1 MRISTSQIHRQ
12 GTQAILAQQAEVAK
26 VQRQLSSGNRILSS
40 SDDPVASA
48 RLLGLHEQ
56 AAVTEQHQRNLDLAR
71 GRLSVGESLLGE
83 AGNALQRVRELT
95 LQAHNAP
102 LSDSDRQAI
111 AQEVRQLHGEL
122 LALANTRDGNGEYL
136 FAGFKTHTEPF
147 VLDANGGVIYQGD
160 GGQRLAQIGQSLQ
173 IAVGDSGAQVF
184 QQIANGNGSFSVA
197 VNAANL
203 GTGTIAVGSV
213 TELTAF
219 QAHSYRIVFT
229 GATTFNV
236 IDDTTKTSV
245 LSNQTYS
252 EGQAI
257 QFNGL
262 QTAISGAPAT
272 GDSFTIQA
280 ATNQDI
286 FFTLGRLINVLE
298 TPAATPAATAQL
310 NQSLDNTLVDLDQ
323 GLEHLSTLRG
333 RIGARLNTLDNQEQ
347 ANRDFNLH
355 LQEIISAVGD
365 LDYAEAASRLSEKLM
380 VLEAAQQSFLRVQD
394 LSLFKFL
401 R

>member
-1 MRISTSQIHRQ
+1 M
-12 GTQAILAQQAEVAK
+12 AK
-26 VQRQLSSGNRILSS
+26 VLQQQLSSGNRILSS
-40 SDDPVASA
+40 SDDPVGSA

-56 AAVTEQHQRNLDLAR
+56 AAATEQHQRNLDLAR
-71 GRLSVGESLLGE
+71 GRLNVEESLLRG
-83 AGNALQRVRELT
+83 AGDALQRVRELT

-102 LSDSDRQAI
+102 LSDSDRRAI
-111 AQEVRQLHGEL
+111 AQEAHQLHGEL

-147 VLDANGGVIYQGD
+147 VLDANDGIIYQGD
-160 GGQRLAQIGQSLQ
+160 EGQRLVQIGQSLQ

-184 QQIANGNGSFSVA
+184 QQIVNGNGSFSVA
-197 VNAANL
+197 ANAANL

-213 TELTAF
+213 TDLTAF

-229 GATTFNV
+229 GAATFDV
-236 IDDTTKTSV
+236 IDDTTKASV

>member
-1 MRISTSQIHRQ
+1 
-12 GTQAILAQQAEVAK
+12 V
-26 VQRQLSSGNRILSS
+26 
-40 SDDPVASA
+40 
-48 RLLGLHEQ
+48 
-56 AAVTEQHQRNLDLAR
+56 
-71 GRLSVGESLLGE
+71 
-83 AGNALQRVRELT
+83 
-95 LQAHNAP
+95 
-102 LSDSDRQAI
+102 
-111 AQEVRQLHGEL
+111 
-122 LALANTRDGNGEYL
+122 
-136 FAGFKTHTEPF
+136 
-147 VLDANGGVIYQGD
+147 
-160 GGQRLAQIGQSLQ
+160 
-173 IAVGDSGAQVF
+173 
-184 QQIANGNGSFSVA
+184 
-197 VNAANL
+197 ANL

-213 TELTAF
+213 TELAAF

-229 GATTFNV
+229 GAATFDV
-236 IDDTTKTSV
+236 IDDTTKASV

-262 QTAISGAPAT
+262 QTAISGAPAI
-272 GDSFTIQA
+272 GDSFTIQP

-286 FFTLGRLINVLE
+286 FFTLSRLINVLE

-323 GLEHLSTLRG
+323 GLEHLSILRG

-347 ANRDFNLH
+347 ANQDFNLH

-380 VLEAAQQSFLRVQD
+380 VLEAAQQSFLRIQD